1 MAAVNS
7 SKKIIDNF
15 KRSRPATATLV
26 QFLPFAAAFMAC
38 VDGEVQE
45 SEIRKIN
52 DLGKKFLGK
61 KFSNKA
67 LMQAVK
73 DVSRLLANFDESIFK
88 KWEILTLET
97 FSKMNLSSEGEKQAL
112 LAFFC
117 ELAFADGSVH
127 KKEAQFVDKL
137 SDAINFK
144 NPFELEVDVDS
155 EKNHLKVSPWHLEGT
170 ESFGLMVKMLTDVM
184 IKHGFIPIERRQECL
199 LTSSRVLTANPDK
212 SMALLGD
219 DVGARKEAFLCFSK
233 ETRKAMG

>member
-1 MAAVNS
+1 MATVNS

-15 KRSRPATATLV
+15 KRSRPATATLI

-88 KWEILTLET
+88 NGKFLRSRH
-97 FSKMNLSSEGEKQAL
+97 F
-112 LAFFC
+112 
-117 ELAFADGSVH
+117 
-127 KKEAQFVDKL
+127 
-137 SDAINFK
+137 
-144 NPFELEVDVDS
+144 
-155 EKNHLKVSPWHLEGT
+155 LK
-170 ESFGLMVKMLTDVM
+170 
-184 IKHGFIPIERRQECL
+184 
-199 LTSSRVLTANPDK
+199 
-212 SMALLGD
+212 
-219 DVGARKEAFLCFSK
+219 
-233 ETRKAMG
+233 